1 MNITRLWAVSLLFLA
16 ALASGCASVPM
27 ADPAQDS
34 AAKAFTVAPDRAK
47 IYVYRNETFGAALT
61 MDVFLNGR
69 PLGQTVSK
77 TYLVAEVDPGAYRL
91 MGKAENE
98 DSLDL
103 MTAAG
108 RVYYVWQEV
117 KMGGFSGRNKLQQ
130 VDDATGRAG
139 VMECKLAAQK

>member
-1 MNITRLWAVSLLFLA
+1 MKIHGSFAALLLIVV
-16 ALASGCASVPM
+16 ALASGCASLPM
-27 ADPAQDS
+27 ADPAQDT
-34 AAKAFTVAPDRAK
+34 AAKTFSVSPGKSK
-47 IYVYRNETFGAALT
+47 IYVYRNEGFGAAIT

-69 PLGQTVSK
+69 PLGRTVSK

-103 MTAAG
+103 MTAPG

-117 KMGGFSGRNKLQQ
+117 KMGGLYGRNKLQQ

-139 VMECKLAAQK
+139 VMECKLAAQN